1 MDKDRSAIITI
12 GGEEYELILTTL
24 ATKAIGERYG
34 GLENLGEKLMK
45 AENFALA
52 LDEINWLIVLLAN
65 QAVLRYNYTNK
76 DKPKELLTA
85 EFVELF
91 TMPHELATYKEAIT
105 VAMFRGTKRNI
116 ESEEEPGKNQK
127 GA

>member
-1 MDKDRSAIITI
+1 MQDLNKQVARVDIT
-12 GGEEYELILTTL
+12 
-24 ATKAIGERYG
+24 
-34 GLENLGEKLMK
+34 
-45 AENFALA
+45 
-52 LDEINWLIVLLAN
+52 DINSGNMVLLAN
-65 QAVLRYNYTNK
+65 QAVLRHNYTNK

-91 TMPHELATYKEAIT
+91 TMPHELTTYKEAIT

-127 GA
+127 AG